1 MRLKYHFSQNQAVLI
16 LQTQVRYNGEN
27 NDHTMGFRPQT
38 KKLKLS

>member
-27 NDHTMGFRPQT
+27 NDHTWDFAHR
-38 KKLKLS
+38 LKS